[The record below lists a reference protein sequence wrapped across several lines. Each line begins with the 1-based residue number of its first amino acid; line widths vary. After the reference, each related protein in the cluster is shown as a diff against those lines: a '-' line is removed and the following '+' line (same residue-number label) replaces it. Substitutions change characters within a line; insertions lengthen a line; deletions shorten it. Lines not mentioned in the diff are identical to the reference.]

1 MSVKLPSLIR
11 PPHLS
16 HNSRSVSPKEML
28 KIKKV
33 NYSYLDRDTSTI
45 QLASIETARP
55 RPSPSPETSQIKTG
69 KILSL
74 PNIKRSY
81 AMSPDP
87 IYKSFAKVDKP
98 NQ

>member
-1 MSVKLPSLIR
+1 MSVKLPSLSR
-11 PPHLS
+11 PPHLV

-33 NYSYLDRDTSTI
+33 NHSYLDRDTSTI

-55 RPSPSPETSQIKTG
+55 RPSPSQEPIQIKAA
-69 KILSL
+69 KVLSL

-87 IYKSFAKVDKP
+87 IYKSFAKSDRS

>member
-11 PPHLS
+11 PPHLV

-33 NYSYLDRDTSTI
+33 NPSYLDRDTPTI

-55 RPSPSPETSQIKTG
+55 RPCPEPNQMKPTKV
-69 KILSL
+69 LSL

-81 AMSPDP
+81 AISPDP
-87 IYKSFAKVDKP
+87 KYKSFAKVDRL

>member
-11 PPHLS
+11 PPHMV

-33 NYSYLDRDTSTI
+33 NHSYLDRDTATI
-45 QLASIETARP
+45 QLSTIETARP
-55 RPSPSPETSQIKTG
+55 RPSPSPEPNQIKG
-69 KILSL
+69 AKVLSL

-81 AMSPDP
+81 AMSPNS
-87 IYKSFAKVDKP
+87 IYKSFAKVDRP